1 MINTMINTYFAG
13 TCVEAPSDVGSTVDV
28 AMLVVV
34 VGESSLVEPSV
45 ELPFVVAVVGEGG
58 YVKSRDRTILA
69 RVVSRD
75 YFIITSKN

>member
-1 MINTMINTYFAG
+1 MINTYFAG
-13 TCVEAPSDVGSTVDV
+13 TCVEVPSDVGSTVDV

-45 ELPFVVAVVGEGG
+45 ELPFVVAVGEGG
-58 YVKSRDRTILA
+58 YVNSRDRTILA